1 MRVFMCY
8 NNNELCVRHQS
19 LSNKIKRT
27 IPDQLLLLNILHAYV
42 THLTFDLSFVSPLAL
57 GSCTVYFLSSFIIQI
72 SRSKRHLDKASML
85 RFWDIIEK

>member
-1 MRVFMCY
+1 MCY

-27 IPDQLLLLNILHAYV
+27 LPDQLLLLNVLLAYV

-57 GSCTVYFLSSFIIQI
+57 GSCTVYFCLHLLF
-72 SRSKRHLDKASML
+72 RLVEANVTWTRHLCFGFGTL
-85 RFWDIIEK
+85 